1 MEFIDGPL
9 QQSLRLSRRPKH
21 LIATNAVVDPARRIA
36 LKQRVGNRRYQKR
49 GTAEYLQQQGRA
61 LALGQVLHRNTAD
74 QMIGQR
80 GCRHGVEPRS
90 YSHRR
95 HAPDTVGCDPPIE
108 QPAAR
113 LGTFQR
119 LTQQFVEL
127 QNLDSALPHLED
139 EVEVILARF
148 MHPKYVVEQQISTI
162 ARGQSLMRKSGTT
175 DQHGSQFAYF
185 RMNTELPFHGES
197 ARKD

>member
-1 MEFIDGPL
+1 
-9 QQSLRLSRRPKH
+9 
-21 LIATNAVVDPARRIA
+21 
-36 LKQRVGNRRYQKR
+36 
-49 GTAEYLQQQGRA
+49 
-61 LALGQVLHRNTAD
+61 
-74 QMIGQR
+74 MIGQR
-80 GCRHGVEPRS
+80 GCRHGVEPWS

-119 LTQQFVEL
+119 LTQQFVG
-127 QNLDSALPHLED
+127 SKPRFALPHLED
-139 EVEVILARF
+139 SRSDPLRASCT
-148 MHPKYVVEQQISTI
+148 QSTSSNSKSPI
-162 ARGQSLMRKSGTT
+162 ARGQSLVREAGTT
-175 DQHGSQFAYF
+175 DQHGFQFAYF